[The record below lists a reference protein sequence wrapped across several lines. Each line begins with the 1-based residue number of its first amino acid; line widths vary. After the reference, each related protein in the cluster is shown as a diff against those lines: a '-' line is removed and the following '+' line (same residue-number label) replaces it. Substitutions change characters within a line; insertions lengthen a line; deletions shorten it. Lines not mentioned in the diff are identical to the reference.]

1 MSQLAFV
8 RFNSTDSTA
17 TSTTTPPDAASA
29 TETTVN
35 TINING
41 NEVPDIPEKIGYLH
55 ELGMDYGWGP
65 TSLVQWV
72 VEHIHIYSGLPW
84 WASIVATGI
93 LTRLVLAKPVID
105 SMETANKVRKLRAIT
120 QPITQRMW
128 HFQRVGNTLEV
139 AKARAELQ
147 DIHREHGVN
156 PIKGFLPLL
165 IQIPI
170 GFGTFR
176 LVRGMAALPVPGL
189 ATEQLGWLSD
199 MSLSDPFYI
208 LPLVAAT
215 TIYFN
220 LRVGVPTTKQ
230 KFVVRSSLFADY
242 MT

>member
-1 MSQLAFV
+1 M
-8 RFNSTDSTA
+8 
-17 TSTTTPPDAASA
+17 
-29 TETTVN
+29 
-35 TINING
+35 
-41 NEVPDIPEKIGYLH
+41 PDIPEKIGYLH
-55 ELGMDYGWGP
+55 ELGLDYGWGP

-93 LTRLVLAKPVID
+93 LTRLILAKPVID

-120 QPITQRMW
+120 QPITQRML
-128 HFQRVGNTLEV
+128 HFQKVGNTLEV

-147 DIHREHGVN
+147 NIHREHGVN

-208 LPLVAAT
+208 LPFVCAA

-220 LRVGVPTTKQ
+220 LRVGVAYGYLSWRASPADSYSYPLNKLLRD
-230 KFVVRSSLFADY
+230 RS
-242 MT
+242 